1 MQSGAMRSV
10 AAVAEVRGGK
20 EYPKIRGTVKFYS
33 LENATLVIA
42 DIKGLPKTRTGFFAF
57 HIHEGTSCGG
67 EDFAETK
74 GHYNPNMSLH
84 PDHAGD
90 LTPLMRSNG
99 NAFSAVVTDRFTP
112 SDIVGRTVVIH
123 SNPDDFITQPSGN
136 AGKKIA
142 CGVIR
147 RAAETVR

>member
-1 MQSGAMRSV
+1 
-10 AAVAEVRGGK
+10 
-20 EYPKIRGTVKFYS
+20 
-33 LENATLVIA
+33 
-42 DIKGLPKTRTGFFAF
+42 
-57 HIHEGTSCGG
+57 
-67 EDFAETK
+67 
-74 GHYNPNMSLH
+74 MSLH

-90 LTPLMRSNG
+90 LPPLMRSNG

-123 SNPDDFITQPSGN
+123 SNPDDFSTQPSGN

-147 RAAETVR
+147 RAAETV